1 MLDRNSDVSRLLDRL
16 AQKNLINKS
25 TCPNDRRAADVTIT
39 HAGLALLEKIG
50 YTVDDN
56 VIALNEQD
64 ATQLSDLLD
73 KCRG

>member
-25 TCPNDRRAADVTIT
+25 TCPNDRRAADVSIT
-39 HAGLALLEKIG
+39 QNGLALLEKIG
-50 YTVDDN
+50 FTVDDD
-56 VIALNEQD
+56 VIALNEHE
-64 ATQLSDLLD
+64 ASKLSDLLD